1 MIRAV
6 AKRILPGPAV
16 QLLKFCYRGCGLLD
30 RKIAKRYLA
39 QHREPKLQIGCGNN
53 ALPGWLNTNYPSVS
67 RDIMHLDATRPF
79 PFDNETF
86 DYVFGEHMIE
96 HVPYHDARKMLAECR
111 RVLKPYGKIRIS
123 TPDLAFLTDLA
134 RTDKSD
140 LQRTY
145 IKWTCHT
152 YIPDALEEHA
162 AFVIGLPFNLG
173 IAGARQ
179 AGHRFAYEMGYDF
192 LLQLDADGQHD
203 PSYAMN
209 VLGPVMAGNA
219 DLVIGSRFI
228 KESGYKVPFLRHLGI
243 ALLAGFVSLLVKNKI
258 TDPTSGFH
266 AINRKVIGLYREYYP
281 YEYPEPEEI
290 VLLHRLGCNIAEV
303 PVSMRERERGKSFV
317 TPLISVYYMFEA
329 VLAIMMVFIR
339 KYPSVAEDK

>member
-162 AFVIGLPFNLG
+162 AFVINNFVR
-173 IAGARQ
+173 AW
-179 AGHRFAYEMGYDF
+179 GHMFIYDEDT
-192 LLQLDADGQHD
+192 LRA
-203 PSYAMN
+203 AMT
-209 VLGPVMAGNA
+209 
-219 DLVIGSRFI
+219 S
-228 KESGYKVPFLRHLGI
+228 
-243 ALLAGFVSLLVKNKI
+243 AGFVQI
-258 TDPTSGFH
+258 TKRDLQES
-266 AINRKVIGLYREYYP
+266 ED
-281 YEYPEPEEI
+281 
-290 VLLHRLGCNIAEV
+290 
-303 PVSMRERERGKSFV
+303 
-317 TPLISVYYMFEA
+317 A
-329 VLAIMMVFIR
+329 VLRNLECETRMPPGFVRLETLTLEGR
-339 KYPSVAEDK
+339 K